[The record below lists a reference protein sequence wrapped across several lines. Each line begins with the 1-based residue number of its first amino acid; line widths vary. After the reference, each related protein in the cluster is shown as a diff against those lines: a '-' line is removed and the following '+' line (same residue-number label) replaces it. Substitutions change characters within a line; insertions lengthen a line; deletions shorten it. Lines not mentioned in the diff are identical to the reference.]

1 MSNEVKDLAPSL
13 ASDGFGIAFDL
24 GTTTVV
30 GSIVNLKTGETFER
44 VTHPNGQRQW
54 GADVMSRIRVVK
66 DDPAMLD
73 TLQKSVIKTCNDI
86 IEELSLDN
94 PYLKDGVKSII
105 VAGNTVMEHIFTG
118 VSPLCLGKVPY
129 KPEFKESKIFD
140 AKNLGFNVESGVH
153 LYTFPIIGGYVG
165 GDTVSVLLALDILN
179 AKGNIVMIDIG
190 TNSEIVVSGEK
201 GIYSAATPAGPAF
214 EGGEI
219 RDGMVAGPGAVEGF
233 KIVDDRVELKVI
245 EGSQPIGICGSGL
258 IEAVGSLIENGI
270 IDSTGRIK
278 DSIEIETNIAN
289 KIKKEKEGNV
299 FVFSRGAKGEVAL
312 TQPDIRA
319 LQFAKGA
326 IIGGLNMLFDKSK
339 TDPDNIE
346 KVYIAGAFGSHLN
359 AKSLCTMGILKESWL
374 DKVEIVGDAALRG
387 AELAIASKEKRAEAE
402 KIATDTRYVSL
413 SGSKNFEREFIEAMN
428 F

>member
-1 MSNEVKDLAPSL
+1 MSEDVLDLAPSL
-13 ASDGFGIAFDL
+13 ANDGFGVAFDL

-30 GSIVNLKTGETFER
+30 GSVVNLETGETLNR
-44 VTHPNGQRQW
+44 VTHPNPQKEW
-54 GADVMSRIRVVK
+54 GADVMSRIRSVK
-66 DDPAMLD
+66 DDPKILVV
-73 TLQKSVIKTCNDI
+73 LQKSVINTCNNI
-86 IEELSLDN
+86 IEELN
-94 PYLKDGVKSII
+94 PEGGVKAIT
-105 VAGNTVMEHIFTG
+105 VAGNTVMEHIFVG
-118 VSPLCLGKVPY
+118 ISPLCLGKVPY
-129 KPEFKESKIFD
+129 KPDFKESRIIN
-140 AKNLGFNVESGVH
+140 AKTLGFNVESGVS

-165 GDTVSVLLALDILN
+165 GDTVSVLLALDIL
-179 AKGNIVMIDIG
+179 AREDNIAMIDIG
-190 TNSEIVVSGEK
+190 TNSEIVVKGTK

-219 RDGMVAGPGAVEGF
+219 RDGMVAGKGAVEGF
-233 KIVDDRVELKVI
+233 KIVGDSVELKVI
-245 EGSQPIGICGSGL
+245 GGGQPTGICGSGL
-258 IEAVGSLIENGI
+258 IEAVGELIEHSI

-278 DSIEIETNIAN
+278 DSSEIETNLAN
-289 KIKKEKEGNV
+289 KIKREAEGNV

-339 TDPDNIE
+339 TDGKDIK

-359 AKSLCTMGILKESWL
+359 AKALCIMGILKEEWL
-374 DKVEIVGDAALRG
+374 DRVEIVGDAALRG
-387 AELAIASKEKRAEAE
+387 AELAIASKEKRREAE

-413 SGSKNFEREFIEAMN
+413 SGSKNFEKEFIEAMN

>member
-1 MSNEVKDLAPSL
+1 MSDDLKDLAPSL
-13 ASDGFGIAFDL
+13 SNDGFGIAFDL

-30 GSIVNLKTGETFER
+30 GSVVNLATGETFDR
-44 VTHPNGQRQW
+44 VTHPNAQREW
-54 GADVMSRIRVVK
+54 GADVMSRIRTIK
-66 DDPAMLD
+66 DSPELLD
-73 TLQKSVIKTCNDI
+73 TLQKSVIETCNNI
-86 IEELSLDN
+86 IEELN
-94 PYLKDGVKSII
+94 PEGGARAIT

-118 VSPLCLGKVPY
+118 ISPLCLGKVPY
-129 KPEFKESKIFD
+129 KPDFKESKIFD
-140 AKNLGFNVESGVH
+140 AKTLGFNVDSGVH

-179 AKGNIVMIDIG
+179 AEGNIVMIDIG

-219 RDGMVAGPGAVEGF
+219 RDGMVAGRGAVEGF
-233 KIVDDRVELKVI
+233 KIVDDKVELKII
-245 EGSQPIGICGSGL
+245 EGGQPIGICGSGL

-278 DSIEIETNIAN
+278 GSDEIETNIAN
-289 KIKKEKEGNV
+289 KIKEEEAGNK
-299 FVFSRGAKGEVAL
+299 FVFSKGANGEVAL

-339 TDPDNIE
+339 TDADNVD

-359 AKSLCTMGILKESWL
+359 ARALCTMGILKESWL

-402 KIATDTRYVSL
+402 KIAEDTRYVSL
-413 SGSKNFEREFIEAMN
+413 SGSKNFEKEFIEAMN

>member
-1 MSNEVKDLAPSL
+1 MSEDSKDLA
-13 ASDGFGIAFDL
+13 ASGFGVAFDL
-24 GTTTVV
+24 GTTTIV
-30 GSIVNLKTGETFER
+30 GSVVNLETGETLNR
-44 VTHPNGQRQW
+44 VTHPNSQREW
-54 GADVMSRIRVVK
+54 GADVMSRIRVIK
-66 DDPAMLD
+66 DSPEFLT
-73 TLQKSVIKTCNDI
+73 TLQKSAVKTCNNI
-86 IEELSLDN
+86 IEELN
-94 PYLKDGVKSII
+94 PEGGVRAIT

-129 KPEFKESKIFD
+129 KPDFKEAQIID
-140 AKNLGFNVESGVH
+140 AKTLGFNVDSGVH

-179 AKGNIVMIDIG
+179 TEGNIVMIDIG

-219 RDGMVAGPGAVEGF
+219 RDGMVAGKGAVEGF
-233 KIVDDRVELKVI
+233 KIVDDAVKLKVI
-245 EGSQPIGICGSGL
+245 EGGQPVGICGSGL
-258 IEAVGSLIENGI
+258 IEAVGTLLENGI

-278 DSIEIETNIAN
+278 GSDEIETNIAN
-289 KIKKEKEGNV
+289 KIKKEEEGNV
-299 FVFSRGAKGEVAL
+299 FIFHRGAKGEVAL

-339 TDPDNIE
+339 TSPENVD

-359 AKSLCTMGILKESWL
+359 AKALCTMGILKESWL

-387 AELAIASKEKRAEAE
+387 AELAIASKEKRLEAE

-413 SGSKNFEREFIEAMN
+413 SGSKNFEKEFIEAMN